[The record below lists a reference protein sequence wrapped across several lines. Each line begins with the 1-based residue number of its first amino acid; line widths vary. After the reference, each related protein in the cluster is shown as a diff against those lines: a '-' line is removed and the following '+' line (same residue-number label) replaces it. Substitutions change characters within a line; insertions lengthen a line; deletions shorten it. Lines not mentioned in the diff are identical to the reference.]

1 MENKLKRVV
10 AVNASPRLNW
20 NTDTLVQEAAK
31 GAEEAGAAVE
41 KFNLYRLEKFTGC
54 ISCFGCKMPK
64 NEGKCICKDGLAPVL
79 DAIRQADAL
88 IIGTPNYLGDISAA
102 CRALYERLVFQ
113 AITYRKNDMFYP
125 GRKIPVLFIM
135 TSNLPQEEY
144 AKYGYAPTLVHY
156 KATLDSVIGPTE
168 LYICGDTL
176 QVKDY
181 GKFNWDLF
189 DPKAKQARRETQFPA
204 DKEKV
209 FQLGKQL
216 ITH

>member
-113 AITYRKNDMFYP
+113 AITYRKNDMFHP
-125 GRKIPVLFIM
+125 GCEMRVRFIM
-135 TSNLPQEEY
+135 TIHL
-144 AKYGYAPTLVHY
+144 
-156 KATLDSVIGPTE
+156 
-168 LYICGDTL
+168 
-176 QVKDY
+176 
-181 GKFNWDLF
+181 
-189 DPKAKQARRETQFPA
+189 TQ
-204 DKEKV
+204 
-209 FQLGKQL
+209 
-216 ITH
+216 